1 MNALNITDPVMRDES
16 IESNEVHEYE
26 PITGTNL
33 NNPGEIR
40 INIETQDI
48 FTQPSESYLMVEG
61 TLTKNADGA
70 VYADGD
76 AITLM
81 NNAIMYLFRSIRY
94 DLSGQGI
101 ESVLYPG

>member
-1 MNALNITDPVMRDES
+1 MNTLNITDPVMRDER
-16 IESNEVHEYE
+16 IESNEIHEYE

-33 NNPGEIR
+33 NNPDEIR

-48 FTQPSESYLMVEG
+48 FTQLSGSYLLVEG
-61 TLTKNADGA
+61 MFTKDDGA

-76 AITLM
+76 AIALI